1 MAGDQGLDLRGG
13 VGELEAAVVLRG
25 GALHV
30 AAPLDQGVGAALG
43 GRVRE
48 AGEDLEAARQRGQVE
63 RLAGEEG
70 GEGAQG
76 AGLGD
81 GVGEYQALVRR
92 ALGRG
97 EQALA
102 ERGDAQLA
110 ARVELDDAE
119 DHRGLAVIQEVPVV
133 DVEELEQRRRVVD
146 AVADRGDELADVA
159 QAVGLR
165 HIEGAVQ
172 PIYPRRAGL
181 ADSGHVASF
190 ARARGL

>member
-1 MAGDQGLDLRGG
+1 M
-13 VGELEAAVVLRG
+13 
-25 GALHV
+25 
-30 AAPLDQGVGAALG
+30 
-43 GRVRE
+43 GRSS
-48 AGEDLEAARQRGQVE
+48 GSP
-63 RLAGEEG
+63 
-70 GEGAQG
+70 G
-76 AGLGD
+76 AGLGA

-146 AVADRGDELADVA
+146 AVADRGDELTD
-159 QAVGLR
+159 L
-165 HIEGAVQ
+165 
-172 PIYPRRAGL
+172 PRRSAWGTSRVRCSRSTRDERPWRTL
-181 ADSGHVASF
+181 AMVEASLEGEGF
-190 ARARGL
+190 GY